1 MRTSLFRLVSAPFC
15 ALALA
20 VVSGCA
26 PSVSQPA
33 CVQDVPRDDKNR
45 VTIGLHSDLPGWSY
59 SPDDASWSGFDY
71 EFARWL
77 GDHCG
82 FVMVPTPI
90 ASAERETALLEGR
103 VDLVIAS
110 YSITDKRKELVTFA
124 GPYAYT
130 QQGVMVREGSGI
142 SGLDDLAGRTV
153 CAARGT
159 TSAEQIVQFLPDAV
173 LDEQSGFGR
182 CTRALVAGTV
192 DAVSTD
198 ELLLHGLAAGSSPLQ
213 EEAGGELT
221 VLDAAFGHQEL
232 YGIGMPT
239 DGAAQAQCEALTEA
253 IDAAVIDQWWTDAFQ
268 NALPDV
274 ARPED
279 HRPSRGYFERCPGSG
294 DEGDVR

>member
-1 MRTSLFRLVSAPFC
+1 MSAPLC
-15 ALALA
+15 AIVLALA
-20 VVSGCA
+20 TGCA
-26 PSVSQPA
+26 PGTSGPA

-77 GDHCG
+77 ADHCG

-90 ASAERETALLEGR
+90 ASAERETALIEGR

-110 YSITDKRKELVTFA
+110 YSITDDRKELVTFA
-124 GPYAYT
+124 GPYAST

-142 SGLDDLAGRTV
+142 SGLDDLDGRTV

-159 TSAEQIVQFLPDAV
+159 TSAVQIVQFLPGSV
-173 LDEQSGFGR
+173 LDEQEGFGK

-198 ELLLHGLAAGSSPLQ
+198 QLLLYGLAAESSPLQ

-239 DGAAQAQCEALTEA
+239 DDAAPAQCEALTDA
-253 IDAAVIDQWWTDAFQ
+253 IDTAVIDQWWTDAFQ

-274 ARPED
+274 TVPED
-279 HRPSRGYFERCPGSG
+279 HRPSKGYFERCPGSG
-294 DEGDVR
+294 DGGEG